1 MDTHTHYAN
10 RAARA
15 YTLIESM
22 DFINSGKSEGN
33 NSKKSQK
40 LCLISENLSPARIVT
55 DIKIAKE
62 ITKRRLLLCSM
73 SGCHLKSVSISSRKT
88 RDIKY
93 EKRNI
98 NPNANKIIIS
108 PSIQSITT
116 PKLIRGKN
124 HQSNLRSIMLDILFS

>member
-1 MDTHTHYAN
+1 M
-10 RAARA
+10 
-15 YTLIESM
+15 
-22 DFINSGKSEGN
+22 
-33 NSKKSQK
+33 SK
-40 LCLISENLSPARIVT
+40 NLPDARIAK

-62 ITKRRLLLCSM
+62 ITRRRLLLFSM

-108 PSIQSITT
+108 PSIQHITRPRSQT
-116 PKLIRGKN
+116 GKN
-124 HQSNLRSIMLDILFS
+124 HQSNLRSIMMDYLPN